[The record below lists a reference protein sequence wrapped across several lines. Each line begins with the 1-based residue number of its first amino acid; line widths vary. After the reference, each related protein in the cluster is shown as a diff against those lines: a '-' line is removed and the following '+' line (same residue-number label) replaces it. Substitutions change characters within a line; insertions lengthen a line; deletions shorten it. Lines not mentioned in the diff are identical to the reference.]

1 MKVNQIVSEHKKG
14 FKATIYQ
21 KKKIVPKYGPEK
33 FDGKLKPVN
42 VNEDVDSTAVSKI
55 LDAQLAKNNPQFQ
68 AELQKIPALVRGI
81 GPENNKHNQMV
92 WTQIGQLLVK
102 YRAMKE
108 VPMREEMPGQ
118 SIGKVQQVNP
128 DGTAVIQSPDGN
140 TQTVQQTQLQ
150 PGDNNKL
157 SMQVPK
163 ITTGQEVDAS
173 KTIEEQP
180 TDEAQNQ
187 TTPEFGTP
195 EYWEAVKRGE
205 IKMTPAPM
213 PVDNRPATPNPA
225 EDAYYKRTQA
235 EMDARS
241 KANPYKAA
249 PMPTMRVKESAD
261 DILLGKM
268 LTIAGLR

>member
-21 KKKIVPKYGPEK
+21 KKKTVPKYGPEK
-33 FDGKLKPVN
+33 FYGKLKPVN

-102 YRAMKE
+102 YRAMKD
-108 VPMREEMPGQ
+108 VPMREEIPGQ
-118 SIGKVQQVNP
+118 SLGKVQQVNP

-213 PVDNRPATPNPA
+213 PTAPPTNSKFKDPGMVAPYTPNTKFKDPGMVA
-225 EDAYYKRTQA
+225 P
-235 EMDARS
+235 S
-241 KANPYKAA
+241 KF
-249 PMPTMRVKESAD
+249 RESAD
-261 DILLGKM
+261 DILLDKM